1 MGLTLGMLD
10 TKEGA
15 AMRNTVEKRKIR
27 QANTK
32 ASRKRAVLMSLGATN
47 GLASSMVFTPVQGLE
62 LVNPDANG
70 ERVLRPHWTLPR
82 RSTARFHGWIGRT
95 HKDTR
100 MQTGDQWTRQQHGL
114 TPVQGLELVNPDAN
128 GERVRH
134 RRIPSGFP
142 RMLDFNLL
150 FQKVVTQSFF
160 ICFFSLFY
168 LSATLSLGALKIS
181 PLVVAASAWHLTS
194 TSQ

>member
-1 MGLTLGMLD
+1 MKQADRRAFSAESGEYGDDAMGLTLGMLD
-10 TKEGA
+10 NKEGG
-15 AMRNTVEKRKIR
+15 AMRNTVEKRKMR

-47 GLASSMVFTPVQGLE
+47 GLASSMVF
-62 LVNPDANG
+62 
-70 ERVLRPHWTLPR
+70 
-82 RSTARFHGWIGRT
+82 
-95 HKDTR
+95 
-100 MQTGDQWTRQQHGL
+100 